1 MAVLKPLFSKEEFA
15 QRGQAIY
22 DRYIHPK
29 VEADDHG
36 KFVAIDIESG
46 AYEIDGDDFLATERL
61 LVHHP
66 HAQIW
71 LMRVG
76 ERAAYRIGGR
86 PRREA
91 I

>member
-1 MAVLKPLFSKEEFA
+1 MLEPLYSKEEFA

-22 DRYIHPK
+22 DRDIHPK

-36 KFVAIDIESG
+36 KLVAIDIERG
-46 AYEIDGDDFLATERL
+46 AYEIDEDDYLATERL

-66 HAQIW
+66 CAQIW

-76 ERAAYRIGGR
+76 GACSLPHRWAT
-86 PRREA
+86 EA
-91 I
+91 

>member
-1 MAVLKPLFSKEEFA
+1 MTVLQPNYSKEEFA
-15 QRGQAIY
+15 QRGQSIYERAI
-22 DRYIHPK
+22 RPNIS
-29 VEADDHG
+29 ADDQG
-36 KFVAIDIESG
+36 KFIAIDIESG
-46 AYEIDGDDFLATERL
+46 AFEIDRDDYTATERL
-61 LVHHP
+61 LAHHP

-86 PRREA
+86 PRREV